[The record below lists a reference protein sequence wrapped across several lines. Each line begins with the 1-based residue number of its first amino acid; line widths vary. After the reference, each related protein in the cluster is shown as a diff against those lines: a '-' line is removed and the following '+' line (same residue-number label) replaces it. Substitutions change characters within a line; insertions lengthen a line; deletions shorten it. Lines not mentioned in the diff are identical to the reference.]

1 MKESS
6 ASYCSAAEMLWLVFV
21 GQAIVFGCQVASRIG
36 EKDSLQ
42 HKRLA
47 RTTWISC
54 DTLH

>member
-1 MKESS
+1 
-6 ASYCSAAEMLWLVFV
+6 MLWLVFV